1 MFRASPLCQNWDSA
15 GWNCMCERVSF
26 RTMCGILEKNANHAF
41 FRCTLETVPTPPNPI
56 QSSRTNPPYIL
67 LNVETWNK
75 NPSAQTLKKKTGT
88 NENGW
93 RNHLST
99 STLWSLQKFC
109 SSPGWPLAE
118 SLHCEQEWR
127 ESPSQKK
134 KNSSGVALQI
144 SLKVQKVTTSGM
156 SKFIVSKP
164 HRPNSGSARS
174 PKCIWKNQ
182 IGCNSRPRNFGRI
195 KNPTVGHPWPCFD
208 DQAGGGVSRPSIKDQ
223 GSILSSLRNPWA
235 HCNWV
240 NLPRFNSHR
249 SFNSNLMKICK
260 LRRGCWGPEG
270 GSGGG
275 SQEGNGF
282 FSRSCVKCST
292 PF

>member
-1 MFRASPLCQNWDSA
+1 MQIMHFSAVPWRPSPP
-15 GWNCMCERVSF
+15 
-26 RTMCGILEKNANHAF
+26 H
-41 FRCTLETVPTPPNPI
+41 PI
-56 QSSRTNPPYIL
+56 QSNPVGPTHPTSFWMSKL
-67 LNVETWNK
+67 ETRIPQLK
-75 NPSAQTLKKKTGT
+75 RSKKKQEQMKMAEEIPYPRPPFGHCRNFALHRVDLWQRVCTANR
-88 NENGW
+88 NEGKA
-93 RNHLST
+93 
-99 STLWSLQKFC
+99 Q
-109 SSPGWPLAE
+109 A
-118 SLHCEQEWR
+118 
-127 ESPSQKK
+127 KK